1 MVVDESREE
10 ERNMYPRM
18 TRREFLAGA
27 AMGGATAATLA
38 SGMLGRS
45 RAEAAEDIVAVMWG
59 GPFIEA
65 SKPISE
71 AYTKQG
77 KGNVNW
83 ELHAGG
89 SFLIAAKIRATWPVV
104 KYDVT
109 SGGSLLFSAM
119 DKEGWLDTVTMDEC
133 PNLRDVQAET
143 IMKDAK
149 GNLKTLPLSVTGAF
163 WGYRTDLVKKPITT
177 LEELLEPRF
186 KGQLCMTDTTNH
198 PGMGL
203 TTFALQ
209 RGGNERKIEPGF
221 EFAKELARK
230 GTFGRVAT
238 TETDFINSLT
248 TGETSVGFWNMGGW
262 SAVAK
267 NFPVTILNR
276 LKDNKGLL
284 DVEALGVLKGPRS
297 KAAKE
302 FANFFISAENNESY
316 NRGITEGPVNK
327 KSKASP
333 DLAKFLYK
341 PEEVATYGYY
351 PDFAYI
357 STQLDGWT
365 KRWEA
370 EIVPLIRKG

>member
-1 MVVDESREE
+1 MS
-10 ERNMYPRM
+10 RM
-18 TRREFLAGA
+18 TRRDFVTSMAGGA
-27 AMGGATAATLA
+27 AAAAVGTGFDRPA
-38 SGMLGRS
+38 S
-45 RAEAAEDIVAVMWG
+45 AAEGIVAVMWG

-65 SKPISE
+65 SKPIGE
-71 AYTKQG
+71 AFSKQT
-77 KGNVNW
+77 GNTVNW

-109 SGGSLLFSAM
+109 SGGSLLFTAM
-119 DKEGWLDTVTMDEC
+119 EKEGWLETVTVEEC
-133 PNLRDVQAET
+133 PNLKDVQQET
-143 IMKDAK
+143 IKKDAK
-149 GNLKTLPLSVTGAF
+149 GNFLTLPLSITGAF
-163 WGYRTDLVKKPITT
+163 WGYRSDLVKKPITT
-177 LEELLEPRF
+177 LDELLEPRF

-203 TTFALQ
+203 LTFALQ
-209 RGGNERKIEPGF
+209 RGGNERNIEPGF
-221 EFAKELARK
+221 EFAKELARR

-248 TGETSVGFWNMGGW
+248 TGETSVAFWNMGGW
-262 SAVAK
+262 GAVAK

-284 DVEALGVLKGPRS
+284 DVEAMGVLKGPRS
-297 KAAKE
+297 KTAKQ
-302 FANFFISAENNESY
+302 FANFFISPENNESY

-327 KSKASP
+327 RSKASP
-333 DLAKFLYK
+333 ELAKFLYK

>member
-1 MVVDESREE
+1 
-10 ERNMYPRM
+10 
-18 TRREFLAGA
+18 
-27 AMGGATAATLA
+27 
-38 SGMLGRS
+38 
-45 RAEAAEDIVAVMWG
+45 
-59 GPFIEA
+59 
-65 SKPISE
+65 
-71 AYTKQG
+71 
-77 KGNVNW
+77 
-83 ELHAGG
+83 
-89 SFLIAAKIRATWPVV
+89 
-104 KYDVT
+104 
-109 SGGSLLFSAM
+109 
-119 DKEGWLDTVTMDEC
+119 
-133 PNLRDVQAET
+133 
-143 IMKDAK
+143 
-149 GNLKTLPLSVTGAF
+149 
-163 WGYRTDLVKKPITT
+163 
-177 LEELLEPRF
+177 
-186 KGQLCMTDTTNH
+186 
-198 PGMGL
+198 
-203 TTFALQ
+203 
-209 RGGNERKIEPGF
+209 
-221 EFAKELARK
+221 
-230 GTFGRVAT
+230 
-238 TETDFINSLT
+238 
-248 TGETSVGFWNMGGW
+248 MGGW

-341 PEEVATYGYY
+341 PEEVAIYGYY